1 MRRKPTDA
9 QIAEVERMAQKA
21 SAADPASLDN
31 WRMYY
36 LYNNV
41 VGLYANRRDNPYRV
55 SRRQWIEA
63 NVTIKSKRR
72 VVELMLLNQ
81 SQRNKEAIILRAER
95 ARLPVRVVT
104 LKVRQNGDS
113 TQTLAIAFELMLR
126 NRDVKVRLIADKE
139 QLTEELLQRAMLMFR
154 ELTGPNGERWKL
166 QTTASN
172 RDRII
177 VGAPIYSQIYVI
189 SARVPD
195 PGHGETPDMLC
206 MEETSRWPEAERKA
220 KGVELGLPEVS
231 GSYAFDTSTAHGNAG
246 HYHDKFMRAWD
257 RSQGLAT
264 AADQELLGSGG
275 WQPHF
280 VPWYLHGEEYRWSW
294 INGRELPAKLAE
306 EIRRTLDDEEKI
318 LLKTR
323 YYERR
328 RGWCTVDLDQLAW
341 RRYYISEKCNGSLDT
356 FHEQCPAFV
365 HEAFLAS
372 GRPAFDAN
380 LVQSIRAEYMR
391 EPKWT
396 GEIHEGGEKKL
407 YELVPNQKGP
417 LWVWEQPQPGLMYA
431 MGVDTSAGSLKGD
444 PQVFSVIELE
454 SCRQVAEFRG
464 WPSPEDFGG
473 IVTRVSWL
481 YNNADVGIETHPSPH
496 GLRVYDAAE
505 TYGCKT
511 LYSQEVFDS
520 MEGKWVMKKGWYSSE
535 RNKIVLIGRL
545 ATALRDGIE
554 IRSSRLLDEMRDAQ
568 LDDNE
573 KIDRKSKNDLIVAH
587 GIALKIRETAYRE
600 GRAPEEAAPRLDFEE
615 RFWKKRAESDPAPG
629 AQAAPAEGRWA
640 SGEGEL
646 EALYSGY

>member
-1 MRRKPTDA
+1 
-9 QIAEVERMAQKA
+9 MAQKA

-63 NVTIKSKRR
+63 NVTLKDKKRG
-72 VVELMLLNQ
+72 VHLITYNQ
-81 SQRNKEAIILRAER
+81 SQRNKEAIMLRAER
-95 ARLPVRVVT
+95 NGVPVRIVT

-113 TQTLAIAFELMLR
+113 TQTLATAFEFMLR
-126 NRDVKVRLIADKE
+126 NRDMKVRLIADKE
-139 QLTEELLQRAMLMFR
+139 QLTEELLQRSTLMIR

-177 VGAPIYSQIYVI
+177 FGAPLYSQIYVI

-206 MEETSRWPEAERKA
+206 MEETSRWPDAERKA
-220 KGVELGLPEVS
+220 KGVEFGLPAVA
-231 GSYAFDTSTAHGNAG
+231 GSYGFDTSTAHGNTG
-246 HYHDKFMRAWD
+246 HYHDKFMKAWD
-257 RSQGLAT
+257 RLQGLAT
-264 AADQELLGSGG
+264 TVDEELLGKGG
-275 WQPHF
+275 WQAHF
-280 VPWYLHGEEYRWSW
+280 VPWYLHGSEYRWSW
-294 INGRELPAKLAE
+294 TNGPFPEKLGRE
-306 EIRRTLDDEEKI
+306 IMRTLDDEEKI

-341 RRYYISEKCNGSLDT
+341 RRYWISEVCNGSLDT

-391 EPKWT
+391 EPKWV
-396 GEIHEGGEKKL
+396 GEIHEGGEGKP

-417 LWVWEQPQPGLMYA
+417 LWIWEEPQPGLMYA

-473 IVTRVSWL
+473 IVARASWL
-481 YNNADVGIETHPSPH
+481 YNSADVGIETHPSPH
-496 GLRVYDAAE
+496 GLRVYDAAD

-573 KIDRKSKNDLIVAH
+573 KIDRKSKNDLIIAH

-600 GRAPEEAAPRLDFEE
+600 GRAPEPDAPRLDFEE
-615 RFWKKRAESDPAPG
+615 RWWKNRDESKPRQETVEG
-629 AQAAPAEGRWA
+629 AWA
-640 SGEGEL
+640 SGEDEI